1 MSDTTDLMGART
13 DGSATAPAT
22 DAPAAPAST
31 RRRRSGTGLDG
42 MVLAELQQ
50 VASGLGIKGTA
61 RMRKSQLIEVIKEKQ
76 AGSSGAAAK
85 ADASADTETKP
96 KRRTTSKARTGDD
109 SAEQAAGKAAKSDKG
124 DKAADKSGAQ
134 QQIGRAH
141 V

>member
-22 DAPAAPAST
+22 DAPAAPT

-76 AGSSGAAAK
+76 AGGSGSAAK
-85 ADASADTETKP
+85 ADAPADTETKP
-96 KRRTTSKARTGDD
+96 KRRTTSRPAPATTAPSRPAASPPSPPRATRPRTRP
-109 SAEQAAGKAAKSDKG
+109 SSR
-124 DKAADKSGAQ
+124 STSPVS
-134 QQIGRAH
+134 R
-141 V
+141 